1 MKVMGVCMEW
11 RRSVMTRREYRSTG
25 LARRVGWLL
34 GFERVA
40 RDGRRRRSSLG
51 RRMTTKTTTR
61 RKRARDEDDDGDA
74 VKTKTKTTTKRSTT
88 TKTKTTCP
96 YLDTIDAHAL
106 GNFDFEK
113 KCAVSLSPINVY
125 ACLTCGKYYAG
136 RGRATHAY
144 AHALESSHHLFMRL
158 RDGKTWCLPDG
169 YEVTG
174 DEGGDASASL
184 RRIREVLRPTYEEE
198 YVKETLERRSTW
210 RRALDGTEFLVGCVG
225 LNRVSAAYESTSE
238 SSARDFG
245 ASAVLQALNRVPLL
259 RRALLLHD
267 DSSDSDSSL
276 FGALS
281 SLTKKIWNEKNF
293 KGHSSPH
300 EFARA
305 ARERAGKTGASLMN
319 GDAAQF
325 TRWLLNELIRDEKK
339 KSATKHSVV
348 ESCFR
353 GRIEILDA
361 DDDDAKKVAP
371 FLTLTV
377 DLPDAPLFQD
387 VMEKKIIPQVSLE
400 HKLLKKFDGVTVD
413 PKTRKRY
420 RLRELPPYLVVV
432 VSRFAKNNFFV
443 EKNPTIVTFPTRGL
457 NLAAH
462 IPVPAGDETSATYDL
477 IANVAHDGTPEN
489 GSYRAHA
496 LHAPD
501 NAWYEIQDL
510 IVQEVLP
517 QQVTLAET
525 FIQIYERRREEARAR
540 SP

>member
-1 MKVMGVCMEW
+1 MKVMGVCEGW
-11 RRSVMTRREYRSTG
+11 VWDGPR
-25 LARRVGWLL
+25 ARFL
-34 GFERVA
+34 
-40 RDGRRRRSSLG
+40 RRRSSLG
-51 RRMTTKTTTR
+51 GRMPTKTTTTR
-61 RKRARDEDDDGDA
+61 RKRAHDEDDETDA
-74 VKTKTKTTTKRSTT
+74 VKKPTTKKPTKPTKPT
-88 TKTKTTCP
+88 TKPTTCP

-267 DSSDSDSSL
+267 DTEDSSL

-361 DDDDAKKVAP
+361 DADDAKKVAP

>member
-1 MKVMGVCMEW
+1 MDDATTGGWESMG
-11 RRSVMTRREYRSTG
+11 G
-25 LARRVGWLL
+25 
-34 GFERVA
+34 
-40 RDGRRRRSSLG
+40 
-51 RRMTTKTTTR
+51 
-61 RKRARDEDDDGDA
+61 KRARGDDEDDGDA
-74 VKTKTKTTTKRSTT
+74 PATMTATMKTKTSDDGAAAKNVVA
-88 TKTKTTCP
+88 CP
-96 YLDTIDAHAL
+96 YLDTIDPLAL

-136 RGRATHAY
+136 RGRSTHAY

-169 YEVTG
+169 YEVTS
-174 DEGGDASASL
+174 DEGESAAAL
-184 RRIREVLRPTYEEE
+184 RRIRDVLRPTYAET
-198 YVKETLERRSTW
+198 YVRETLERRSTW

-225 LNRVSAAYESTSE
+225 LNRVSAAYASTSGGE
-238 SSARDFG
+238 AAARDFG
-245 ASAVLQALNRVPLL
+245 ASAVLQALNRVSLL

-267 DSSDSDSSL
+267 DTEDSSL
-276 FGALS
+276 FAALS
-281 SLTKKIWNEKNF
+281 SLTKKIWNAKNF

-305 ARERAGKTGASLMN
+305 ARERADKTGASLMS

-325 TRWLLNELIRDEKK
+325 TRWLLNELIKDEKK
-339 KSATKHSVV
+339 KNKTNSVV

-361 DDDDAKKVAP
+361 DADDADAANKVVP

-462 IPVPAGDETSATYDL
+462 IPVPAGDEMSATYDL

-496 LHAPD
+496 FHAPE

-510 IVQEVLP
+510 LVQEVLP

-525 FIQIYERRREEARAR
+525 FIQIYERRQK
-540 SP
+540 

>member
-1 MKVMGVCMEW
+1 MDVGFVSESYGCAVVDGW
-11 RRSVMTRREYRSTG
+11 RRTARVSVS
-25 LARRVGWLL
+25 VS
-34 GFERVA
+34 F
-40 RDGRRRRSSLG
+40 RRRSSLG
-51 RRMTTKTTTR
+51 GRMTTKTTTTR
-61 RKRARDEDDDGDA
+61 RKRARDEDDETDDA
-74 VKTKTKTTTKRSTT
+74 VKTTTKPTKPT
-88 TKTKTTCP
+88 TKPTTCP

-361 DDDDAKKVAP
+361 DADDAKKVAP